1 MLYFE
6 HTKIRAPGIE
16 WNIPGGKGGRN
27 LQLRQT
33 LRDFARQADLVLLV
47 LCTVSTLFGIV
58 IIASATRHTG
68 SDKFVVVQSAGM
80 LLGILFYFI
89 LSSVDVEDLPQK
101 WKWILGF
108 NIVLFLLLRTP
119 LGIEVNGNRAWLGP
133 QTIGKML
140 GISALANFPITLQPA
155 EVVKITYTI
164 LLAWQF
170 AKLREER
177 DLKALGN
184 VIQPAAHMLFMVA
197 LLYVM
202 SRDAGSALVYV
213 MIFLGMS
220 FAAGMSLRWYAIGG
234 VAAGVG
240 FWAMWHF
247 KLLPSHMRSRIAVLF
262 DHELDPMGAGWH
274 QGRSILAL
282 GSGQATGQGLFS
294 GTQTQS
300 SYSSSL
306 PERYND
312 FIFSAL
318 GEELGMVGCVVA
330 LLLLCAIVLRC
341 FSIARSAKTAMSA
354 YVAVGMASMLL
365 FQILANIGMCLYV
378 MPVIGLTLPF
388 FSYGGTS
395 VVMMYAAM
403 GIVSGIKKRSLPD
416 WLRT

>member
-1 MLYFE
+1 MRV
-6 HTKIRAPGIE
+6 KQ
-16 WNIPGGKGGRN
+16 N
-27 LQLRQT
+27 LS
-33 LRDFARQADLVLLV
+33 DFVRQADLVLLG
-47 LCTVSTLFGIV
+47 LCTASTLFGILV
-58 IIASATRHTG
+58 IASATRHTG
-68 SDKFVVVQSAGM
+68 SNKFVVVQSLGM
-80 LLGILFYFI
+80 LLGILFYFL
-89 LSSVDVEDLPQK
+89 LSAVDVEDLPQK

-108 NIVLFLLLRTP
+108 NVVLFLLLRTP
-119 LGIEVNGNRAWLGP
+119 LGVSVNGNRAWLGP

-140 GISALANFPITLQPA
+140 GISALASFPMTVQPA

-164 LLAWQF
+164 LLAWQL

-177 DLKALGN
+177 DLKAFGN
-184 VIQPAAHMLFMVA
+184 VIQPVAHMVFMVG
-197 LLYVM
+197 LLYAM

-213 MIFLGMS
+213 MIFAGMS
-220 FAAGMSLRWYAIGG
+220 FAAGMALRWFAIGG
-234 VAAGVG
+234 AAAAGG

-247 KLLPSHMRSRIAVLF
+247 ELLPSHMRSRIAVLF

-282 GSGQATGQGLFS
+282 GSGQVIGQGLFN

-312 FIFSAL
+312 FIFSAV
-318 GEELGMVGCVVA
+318 GEEMGMIGCILVLI
-330 LLLLCAIVLRC
+330 LLSAIVLRC
-341 FSIARSAKTAMSA
+341 FMIAYSAKTAMSS
-354 YVAVGMASMLL
+354 YVCVGMASMLL

-395 VVMMYAAM
+395 ILMMYMAM
-403 GIVSGIKKRSLPD
+403 GIVSGIKTRSLPD

>member
-1 MLYFE
+1 L
-6 HTKIRAPGIE
+6 HVK
-16 WNIPGGKGGRN
+16 
-27 LQLRQT
+27 QT
-33 LRDFARQADLVLLV
+33 LGDFIRQADLVLLG
-47 LCTVSTLFGIV
+47 LCTASTLFGIV

-68 SDKFVVVQSAGM
+68 SDKFVIVQSAGM
-80 LLGILFYFI
+80 LLGILFYFL
-89 LSSVDVEDLPQK
+89 LSAVDVEDLPQK

-108 NIVLFLLLRTP
+108 NVLLFLLLRTP
-119 LGIEVNGNRAWLGP
+119 LGIEINGNRAWLGP

-140 GISALANFPITLQPA
+140 GISALAGFPMTVQPA

-177 DLKALGN
+177 DLKAFGN
-184 VIQPAAHMLFMVA
+184 VIQPTAHMIFMVG
-197 LLYVM
+197 LLYVI
-202 SRDAGSALVYV
+202 SRDAGSALVYA
-213 MIFLGMS
+213 MIFVGMG
-220 FAAGMSLRWYAIGG
+220 FAAGMSLRWFALGG
-234 VAAGVG
+234 AAAAGG
-240 FWAMWHF
+240 FWAVWHF
-247 KLLPSHMRSRIAVLF
+247 NLLPSHMRSRIAVLF

-282 GSGQATGQGLFS
+282 GSGQAAGQGLFN

-300 SYSSSL
+300 SYTSSL

-318 GEELGMVGCVVA
+318 GEELGMIGCVLA

-341 FSIARSAKTAMSA
+341 FHIARLAKSAMSA
-354 YVAVGMASMLL
+354 YVCVGMASMLL

-395 VVMMYAAM
+395 IVMMYAAM
-403 GIVSGIKKRSLPD
+403 GVVSGIKKRSLPE